1 MIVLH
6 DTVGADAH
14 IGPPITPHVNGAFH
28 HFTVGRKSFSLG
40 TAPTGAFRSATERS
54 EALGAEMKLAKIFDF

>member
-1 MIVLH
+1 M
-6 DTVGADAH
+6 
-14 IGPPITPHVNGAFH
+14 AFASAKAIL
-28 HFTVGRKSFSLG
+28 FTLANLYSTINACLAQSFSLG